1 MKRFLLCILI
11 FGLFAQC
18 SPKANRNNHEQKR
31 EAEQISPQSTQREET
46 ETSNEVPEQKDVPI
60 VEEGTTWSLFN
71 SNGEEVKITVK
82 SIYKNRREGGTL
94 NITLK
99 LRIENK
105 SSSELLVSNL
115 NWMLVDENM
124 TIVEEGDCYDPS
136 QKNATFDWMKYSPGT
151 FFFTIVNAGFAKEEL
166 VGYDLN
172 PNGHYYIHM
181 GMNSERFG
189 QLL

>member
-31 EAEQISPQSTQREET
+31 ETEQTSPQSTQREET
-46 ETSNEVPEQKDVPI
+46 ETSNEVPVQKDVPI
-60 VEEGTTWSLFN
+60 VEEGTSWSLFN

-82 SIYKNRREGGTL
+82 SIYKNRRDGGTL

-136 QKNATFDWMKYSPGT
+136 QKNAAFDWMKYSPGT

>member
-1 MKRFLLCILI
+1 MKRILLCILI
-11 FGLFAQC
+11 FSLFVQC
-18 SPKANRNNHEQKR
+18 SPKANRNNPEQKG
-31 EAEQISPQSTQREET
+31 ETEQTSPQSTQCEET
-46 ETSNEVPEQKDVPI
+46 ETSNEVPVQKDVPI

-136 QKNATFDWMKYSPGT
+136 QKNAAFDWMKYSPGT

>member
-1 MKRFLLCILI
+1 MKRLLLCILVCS
-11 FGLFAQC
+11 LFAHC
-18 SPKANRNNHEQKR
+18 SPKSNRNN
-31 EAEQISPQSTQREET
+31 
-46 ETSNEVPEQKDVPI
+46 PEQKNQTEQTVSESVQNVEIETKDEVSVEKEIPMI
-60 VEEGTTWSLFN
+60 EEGTTWSLFN

-82 SIYKNRREGGTL
+82 NIYKNNREGGIL
-94 NITLK
+94 NVTLK

-105 SSSELLVSNL
+105 TSSELMVSNL

-136 QKNATFDWMKYSPGT
+136 QKNAAFDWMKYSPGT
-151 FFFTIVNAGFAKEEL
+151 FFFTIVNAGFAKEEF
-166 VGYDLN
+166 VGYDLD